1 MIESLISQIISKAEK
16 VFDIPND
23 ESEELLSVCILPV
36 TTDPAYFT
44 SPAYFQAFLV
54 YTSPEN
60 RNLNIGKYLNYPQWS
75 KRCEESFSEDTELY
89 SEAKTVEEALQ
100 DLLKSLIDLESQKE
114 LLKPKQGH
122 VWIIK
127 DLKGKYYN
135 CFRWEE
141 SQKNA
146 TRFPTL
152 ANAKNIANSIP
163 NPVKIVKL
171 KKCEV

>member
-1 MIESLISQIISKAEK
+1 MIESLISQIINKAEK

-23 ESEELLSVCILPV
+23 GSGEILSVCILPMA
-36 TTDPAYFT
+36 TEPI
-44 SPAYFQAFLV
+44 YFQAFLA

-75 KRCEESFSEDTELY
+75 KQCGESFSEDAELY

-100 DLLKSLIDLESQKE
+100 DLLKHLTGLEEQKQ
-114 LLKPKQGH
+114 LLKPKQSH

-127 DLKGKYYN
+127 DLKGRYYN
-135 CFRWEE
+135 CFSWEE

-146 TRFPTL
+146 TRFPAL